1 MDQTTTEDAD
11 SFDSKPK
18 KKKKNV
24 LKGNFKAT
32 LYF

>member
-1 MDQTTTEDAD
+1 MDQTTTENAD

-18 KKKKNV
+18 KKKNV
-24 LKGNFKAT
+24 LEGNFKAT